1 MSMALF
7 IDKAYLD
14 IAWRSFESR
23 LLNYSR
29 LLALIELSENDRF
42 AEAYCYDATENGE
55 WTQCHKAIA
64 HAGIRPKVYR
74 YAYETVVDAVDKY
87 TGLPVRRRIQ
97 KGVDVGL
104 ATRMIESHRLSG
116 WNHLQLAASD
126 ADFAEPVQHLVETY
140 GVHVTVLGI
149 PERISFALKP
159 YITAY
164 YDLRSIADDIANPT
178 RVASNTGS
186 VTTLQRGA

>member
-1 MSMALF
+1 MSVALF
-7 IDKAYLD
+7 IDKANLD
-14 IAWRSFESR
+14 ILWRGVDSR
-23 LLNYSR
+23 LINFAR
-29 LLALIELSENDRF
+29 LLTYIELTESDRI
-42 AEAYCYDATENGE
+42 AEAYCCDATENGE
-55 WTQCHKAIA
+55 WTSCHKAMA

-74 YAYETVVDAVDKY
+74 YAYEPIADAIDRH
-87 TGLPVRRRIQ
+87 TGVPVRRRIQ

-116 WNHLQLAASD
+116 WNHLLLAASD

-140 GVHVTVLGI
+140 GVRVTALGI

-164 YDLRSIADDIANPT
+164 YDLRKIADDIVNPA
-178 RVASNTGS
+178 RLASS
-186 VTTLQRGA
+186 AAPVTSLQRGA